1 MVVRSFSLC
10 SLMDLVEVSNS
21 LEKLC
26 PVRLA
31 LSMASFKAGSFSIC
45 SLRDLESPS
54 RKFFQNDMFLE
65 WTGSPAG
72 PTKALLASIVIIVN
86 KRERER
92 ERERERRGRREKNPR
107 ECGALSTTR
116 KDHQTLART
125 CFFCVCLPFFFLNK
139 SSGEKVSLSKK
150 ATRNKIGVSSKSSDE
165 NPNTKKGFLARQPP
179 ARHPVPRDL
188 ANHRRERPSNR

>member
-10 SLMDLVEVSNS
+10 SLMDWVEVSNS

-86 KRERER
+86 KKERER
-92 ERERERRGRREKNPR
+92 EREEEEEKRIRVNV
-107 ECGALSTTR
+107 ALSQPRAKTT
-116 KDHQTLART
+116 KPL
-125 CFFCVCLPFFFLNK
+125 
-139 SSGEKVSLSKK
+139 
-150 ATRNKIGVSSKSSDE
+150 
-165 NPNTKKGFLARQPP
+165 
-179 ARHPVPRDL
+179 
-188 ANHRRERPSNR
+188 REL